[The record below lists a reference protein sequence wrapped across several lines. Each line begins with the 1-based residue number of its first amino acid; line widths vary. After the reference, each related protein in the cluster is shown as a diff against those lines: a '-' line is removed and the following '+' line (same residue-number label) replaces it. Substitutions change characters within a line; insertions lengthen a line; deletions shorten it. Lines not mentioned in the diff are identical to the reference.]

1 MKPPLSSVEAE
12 RAEAA
17 VLLVAPGAAGD
28 LRHLGD
34 GQAAVAAAVE
44 FLEAGEGDMGDVH
57 VEAHADGVGGDEIID
72 LAALEHRDL
81 GIARGGR
88 KRAHD
93 HRRAA
98 LEAAQHLGERVDL
111 LGGEGDDGR
120 ARRQAR
126 ELDAAGI
133 AQSREARAADDLGVG
148 QQLADDRPQRVGA
161 EDQRLLAAA
170 GAEHPVGE
178 DVAALRIDA
187 ELRLVDRGEGE
198 VALEVPVVVAVAA
211 RHRHA
216 FGGAQEIARLGGTIR
231 SSPVS
236 SATCFSPFIATTR
249 S

>member
-1 MKPPLSSVEAE
+1 MRKSGRPQTAHSRRACAPRFAHDRRVLGDELQHGEIDGFGRRTEERIVAFGFEAADQRADVGEIEVGIAPVDGVERAEAMLLDRIDLFFGETAALFGQAE

-17 VLLVAPGAAGD
+17 VLLMAPGAARD

-81 GIARGGR
+81 GVARGGR

-111 LGGEGDDGR
+111 LGGEGDDRR

-126 ELDAAGI
+126 ELDAAG
-133 AQSREARAADDLGVG
+133 
-148 QQLADDRPQRVGA
+148 
-161 EDQRLLAAA
+161 
-170 GAEHPVGE
+170 
-178 DVAALRIDA
+178 
-187 ELRLVDRGEGE
+187 
-198 VALEVPVVVAVAA
+198 
-211 RHRHA
+211 
-216 FGGAQEIARLGGTIR
+216 
-231 SSPVS
+231 S
-236 SATCFSPFIATTR
+236 SAGSR
-249 S
+249 SAGG